1 MARDYSNSVID
12 LFEEQAEANS
22 EKIAVVGSGK
32 KYTYKALNERANSVA
47 NTLISLGIKQEERVL
62 IVLPRVIDN
71 YVANLGILKAG
82 GAFVNASPSYPAD
95 RVLDIFEQAGCRFV
109 ITNKNT
115 LYENAQI
122 FKSLNVIPLLIEQ
135 LMSNR
140 NINNPGIAVSK
151 SGLCYVIFTSGSTG
165 KPKGVMIEHGNLAN
179 FLANEPENTETY
191 LIGRN
196 GSVMLAMA
204 QFTFDMSIMEEFL
217 AFCFGMTLVLAT
229 EAEILDARLIND
241 LLTENKVDALI
252 VTPAY
257 LNMLIDI
264 PMLNAAIKSVKVM
277 DFGAEAFPPAL
288 FTKIRN
294 VNSDVL
300 ILNGY
305 GPTEATISCTVK
317 VIESEDDI
325 TIGFPNG
332 NVCTYI
338 VDDELN
344 EVENG
349 EEGELLICGKGVGR
363 GYMNLPEQ
371 TAKSFITFHGMKAY
385 RSGDFAIKRP
395 DGDIEYRGRRDSQV
409 KLRGLRIEL
418 GEIETVLGTHPD
430 IKHCAAIVYDNK
442 LLALYYSP
450 SEESLD
456 ESKVRE
462 YLSEHL
468 AHYLMPDVIVKID
481 EMPMTANQKIDRAA
495 LKKPDICEETAVLP
509 SNEFERHLL
518 DICLKFCPGMQESI
532 TANIINAGISSL
544 ELIGLIATIESEYM
558 VRISIGDV
566 FSNPTVT
573 ELEKFIKNC
582 TRREVFRPKDRY
594 PVSKSQMITYNDS
607 IKRPDDM
614 CWNLNYYY
622 EMPLSID
629 PKRLAK
635 SITGAFVIHPE
646 LLSTFSLEEGIL
658 WQIPADDEL
667 MYFPEII
674 YISDKEWEEMKPGL
688 GKAFNITSDKLLFEL
703 CIYVTES
710 KVILYVDFAH
720 IIIDG
725 DSLDIFLRD
734 VTLLYEK
741 KQIEPEEMSA
751 YELIFEE
758 EKQLEAFYNDCR
770 NYYESLIDKNAQMRP
785 ISPSIHS
792 DRLNPFI
799 MRQLKTKMPDF
810 KKICEKYNVSNNVI
824 ASGAFGYVLAKEEGL
839 KESLHS
845 VTYNN
850 RSDSSLANTA
860 GFLCKNLPMYCSMNE
875 DMDWSEYLNMIK
887 DQMRRN
893 LIYPATAEQYMR
905 DSRPE
910 YVDNLVVFQSE
921 MSDDFAIDGVTAK
934 GSMVQHPI
942 EATSFKIVLQLFP
955 MGDMLMAVLVIDPKL
970 YDEDFGNHFLDMLDE
985 TFESIMNDGET
996 NGL

>member
-1 MARDYSNSVID
+1 MAMNCFCSAVD
-12 LFEEQAEANS
+12 LFEEQVKAKS
-22 EKIAVVGSGK
+22 DRIAVVGSGK
-32 KYTYKALNERANSVA
+32 KYTYKTLNERANSVA
-47 NTLISLGIKQEERVL
+47 NTLISLGLKTEERVL
-62 IVLPRVIDN
+62 IILPRVIEN

-135 LMSNR
+135 LTSNR
-140 NINNPGIAVSK
+140 NINNPGIAVSE
-151 SGLCYVIFTSGSTG
+151 SNLCYVIFTSGSTG

-179 FLANEPENTETY
+179 FLANDPENTETY

-196 GSVMLAMA
+196 GSSMLAMA

-217 AFCFGMTLVLAT
+217 ALSYGMTLVLAT
-229 EAEILDARLIND
+229 ETEILDARLINE

-264 PMLNAAIKSVKVM
+264 PMLNEAIKNVKVM

-288 FTKIRN
+288 YTKIRN

-317 VIESEDDI
+317 VIDSADDI

-332 NVCTYI
+332 NVKAYI
-338 VDDELN
+338 VDENLN
-344 EVENG
+344 ELENG

-371 TAKSFITFHGMKAY
+371 TAKSFVTFHGMKAY
-385 RSGDFAIKRP
+385 RSGDFAIMRP
-395 DGDIEYRGRRDSQV
+395 NGDIEYRGRRDSQV

-418 GEIETVLGTHPD
+418 GEIETVLGAHPD
-430 IKHCAAIVYDNK
+430 IKHCAAVAYDGK
-442 LLALYYSP
+442 LLVLYYSSKDNL
-450 SEESLD
+450 SENE
-456 ESKVRE
+456 VRE
-462 YLSEHL
+462 FLGNHL
-468 AHYLMPDVIVKID
+468 AHYLMPDAIVKLD

-495 LKKPDICEETAVLP
+495 LKKPDIHEEAAVLP
-509 SNEFERHLL
+509 SNEIERKLL

-532 TANIINAGISSL
+532 TANIINTGISSL
-544 ELIGLIATIESEYM
+544 ELIGLIAAIESEYM
-558 VRISIGDV
+558 IRISIGDV

-573 ELEKFIKNC
+573 ELEKFVKNS

-594 PVSKSQMITYNDS
+594 PVSKSQIITYNDS

-622 EMPLSID
+622 EMPLSIN

-646 LLSTFSLEEGIL
+646 LLSTFSLENDIL
-658 WQIPADDEL
+658 WQVPADDEL
-667 MYFPEII
+667 MFFPEIK
-674 YISDKEWEEMKPGL
+674 YISDKEWEEMQPGL

-734 VTLLYEK
+734 VTMLYEK
-741 KQIEPEEMSA
+741 KQVEPEEMSA

-758 EKQLEAFYNDCR
+758 EKQLKAFYNDCR
-770 NYYESLIDKNAQMRP
+770 NYYESLIGKNAELRS

-799 MRQLKTKMPDF
+799 MRPLKTGMPDL
-810 KKICEKYNVSNNVI
+810 KKICEKYNVSNNII

-839 KESLHS
+839 KESLHT
-845 VTYNN
+845 VTYDN
-850 RSDSSLANTA
+850 RFDSSLANTV
-860 GFLCKNLPMYCSMNE
+860 GFLCKNLPMYCNMNE
-875 DMDWSEYLNMIK
+875 DMGWSEYLDMVK

-910 YVDNLVVFQSE
+910 YVDNLVIFQSE

-934 GSMVQHPI
+934 GVMVQHPI

-955 MGDMLMAVLVIDPKL
+955 MGDMLMAVLVIDSNL
-970 YDEDFGNHFLDMLDE
+970 YDEDFGNHFLDMMDE
-985 TFESIMNDGET
+985 TFESILKDE
-996 NGL
+996 

>member
-1 MARDYSNSVID
+1 MAMNCFCSAVD
-12 LFEEQAEANS
+12 LFEEQVKA
-22 EKIAVVGSGK
+22 KPDRIAVVGSGK
-32 KYTYKALNERANSVA
+32 KYTYKTLNERANSVA
-47 NTLISLGIKQEERVL
+47 NTLISLGLKTEERVL
-62 IVLPRVIDN
+62 IILPRVIEN

-135 LMSNR
+135 LTSNR
-140 NINNPGIAVSK
+140 NINNPGIAVSE
-151 SGLCYVIFTSGSTG
+151 SNLCYVIFTSGSTG

-179 FLANEPENTETY
+179 FLANDPENTETY

-196 GSVMLAMA
+196 GSSMLAMA

-217 AFCFGMTLVLAT
+217 ALSYGMTLVLAT
-229 EAEILDARLIND
+229 EAEILDARLINE

-264 PMLNAAIKSVKVM
+264 PMLNEAIKNVKVM

-288 FTKIRN
+288 YTKIRN

-317 VIESEDDI
+317 VIDSADDI

-332 NVCTYI
+332 NVKAYI
-338 VDDELN
+338 VDEDLN
-344 EVENG
+344 ELENG

-371 TAKSFITFHGMKAY
+371 TAKSFVTFRGIKAY
-385 RSGDFAIKRP
+385 RSGDFAIMRP
-395 DGDIEYRGRRDSQV
+395 NGDIEYRGRRDSQV

-418 GEIETVLGTHPD
+418 GEIETVLGAHPD
-430 IKHCAAIVYDNK
+430 IKHCAAVAYDGK
-442 LLALYYSP
+442 LLVLYYSSKDNL
-450 SEESLD
+450 SENE
-456 ESKVRE
+456 VRE
-462 YLSEHL
+462 FLGKHL
-468 AHYLMPDVIVKID
+468 AHYLMPDAIVKLD

-495 LKKPDICEETAVLP
+495 LKKPDIHEEAAVLP
-509 SNEFERHLL
+509 SNEIERKLL

-532 TANIINAGISSL
+532 TANIINTGISSL
-544 ELIGLIATIESEYM
+544 ELIGLIAAIESEYLI
-558 VRISIGDV
+558 RISIGDV

-573 ELEKFIKNC
+573 ELEKFVKNS

-594 PVSKSQMITYNDS
+594 PVSKSQIITYNDS

-646 LLSTFSLEEGIL
+646 LLSTFSLENDIL
-658 WQIPADDEL
+658 WQVPADDEL
-667 MYFPEII
+667 MFFPEIK
-674 YISDKEWEEMKPGL
+674 YISDKEWEEMQPGL

-734 VTLLYEK
+734 VTMLYEK
-741 KQIEPEEMSA
+741 KQVEPEEMSA

-758 EKQLEAFYNDCR
+758 EKQLKAFYNDCR
-770 NYYESLIDKNAQMRP
+770 NYYESLIGKNAELRS

-799 MRQLKTKMPDF
+799 MRPLKTGMPDF
-810 KKICEKYNVSNNVI
+810 KKICEKYNVSNNII

-839 KESLHS
+839 KESLHT
-845 VTYNN
+845 VTYDN
-850 RSDSSLANTA
+850 RFDSSLANTV
-860 GFLCKNLPMYCSMNE
+860 GFLCKNLPMYCNMNE
-875 DMDWSEYLNMIK
+875 DMGWSEYLDMVK

-910 YVDNLVVFQSE
+910 YVDNLVIFQSE

-934 GSMVQHPI
+934 GVMVQHPI

-955 MGDMLMAVLVIDPKL
+955 MGDMLMAVLVIDSNL
-970 YDEDFGNHFLDMLDE
+970 YDEDFGNHFLDMMDE
-985 TFESIMNDGET
+985 TFESILKDE
-996 NGL
+996 